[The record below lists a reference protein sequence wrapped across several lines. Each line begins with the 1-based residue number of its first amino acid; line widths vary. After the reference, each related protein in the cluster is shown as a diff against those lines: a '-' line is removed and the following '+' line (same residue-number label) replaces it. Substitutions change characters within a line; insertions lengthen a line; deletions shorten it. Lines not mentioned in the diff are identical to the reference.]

1 MERDVVMHISEISTH
16 GRSKK
21 EIYEILTMDA
31 NVYLPPIDQWNADFI
46 SDVISGEKQ
55 VQLK

>member
-1 MERDVVMHISEISTH
+1 MERDVVMQINEILTQ

-31 NVYLPPIDQWNADFI
+31 NVYLSQIDQGNADFI
-46 SDVISGEKQ
+46 SDIISKEKQ

>member
-1 MERDVVMHISEISTH
+1 MHISEISTH

-46 SDVISGEKQ
+46 SDVISGENRFNWNNIK
-55 VQLK
+55 L